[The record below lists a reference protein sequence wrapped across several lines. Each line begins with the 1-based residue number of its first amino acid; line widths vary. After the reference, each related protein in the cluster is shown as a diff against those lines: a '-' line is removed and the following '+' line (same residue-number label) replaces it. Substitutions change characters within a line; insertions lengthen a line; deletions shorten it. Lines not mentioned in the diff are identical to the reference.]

1 MSLETASYVANLIS
15 TNPDGAD
22 ARNTADDHIRLI
34 KAALTRTFPKL
45 DGAVSLSSVQ
55 YAFLNDVSASVQSQL
70 NSLRDG
76 PATANYAVNARFANS
91 ASLALYANSA
101 SFATLAATANSA
113 SFAVLAGTA
122 TLALTAN
129 SASYAALAGTAT
141 VALTANSASYA
152 ALAGLA
158 AAATLATTATNAT
171 NATTAATAT
180 NALALNGLSS
190 DAAAT
195 GSTIAARNSSGEIF
209 AYYFHQGSTI
219 GESVSIGHVAV
230 MTNADG
236 YWRIVSMALLGQYV
250 SAQNITGRAGTSKT
264 ITSGNGPPSLSGS
277 TNGDV
282 FYYY

>member
-1 MSLETASYVANLIS
+1 MSLETASYVANLVS

-101 SFATLAATANSA
+101 SFASIAATANSASFAVLAATATLAITANSA

-122 TLALTAN
+122 TLAI
-129 SASYAALAGTAT
+129 
-141 VALTANSASYA
+141 TANSASYA

-158 AAATLATTATNAT
+158 ATATLATTATNAT

-180 NALALNGLSS
+180 NALALNGFASS
-190 DAAAT
+190 SSST
-195 GSTIAARNSSGEIF
+195 GSTVALRTSGGYLY
-209 AYYFHQGSTI
+209 ASYLNQGSPNSENPTPSQVI
-219 GESVSIGHVAV
+219 V
-230 MTNADG
+230 TNGSDDFL
-236 YWRIVSMALLGQYV
+236 RKISMASFGSNLA
-250 SAQNITGRAGTSKT
+250 AQNITGRAGTSKT

-277 TNGDV
+277 TNGDI